1 MANYESAL
9 TGQQM
14 DAALTEVALYNPEAW
29 AVGQRNGVPVTSA
42 DETWHNNAK
51 YYAQVAQSAIPGTY
65 TAAVRWDIAQ
75 GLAGE
80 AQEQARANISAGA
93 SNRNL
98 LDNPFF
104 SVNQRG
110 FTRVTDGNNAPL
122 VDRWKAYRAS
132 VVLNTDNSMTVTPT
146 SEQYGIAQF
155 IEASRLKVGQTYTM
169 SALVNGEI
177 LSASFVY
184 STTPASSYFATF
196 PNGIRFYRHYANG
209 ILDFWVIRSTTEAFV
224 VQAVKLERGAY
235 STLAND
241 DIPNKRAVLADCQA
255 RFLLVKSETTVGVVG
270 FGSQTQSDRAYIL
283 IPTPVTMELNANN
296 TMSVSL
302 TGTARLVGNG
312 SGSINVTSVSFV
324 SREANGVLIACFGSN
339 IAANVTYNLYLTSG
353 SYIDISGDL

>member
-1 MANYESAL
+1 MADYISAL
-9 TGQQM
+9 NGQQM

-80 AQEQARANISAGA
+80 SQEQARANISAGA

-104 SVNQRG
+104 TVNQRN
-110 FTRVTDGNNAPL
+110 FTSVTDGNGAPL
-122 VDRWKAYRAS
+122 VDRWKAYRAT

-146 SEQYGIAQF
+146 SAQYGISQF
-155 IEASRLKVGQTYTM
+155 IEASRLKAGQTYTM

-184 STTPASSYFATF
+184 NTTPASSYFATF
-196 PNGIRFYRHYANG
+196 SNGIRFYRHYANG
-209 ILDFWVIRSTTEAFV
+209 VVDFWVIRSTTEAFV

-241 DIPNKRAVLADCQA
+241 DAPIYNTELEKCKWYFKRI
-255 RFLLVKSETTVGVVG
+255 KSELSYDPVGYG
-270 FGSQTQSDRAYIL
+270 IQNSSTRAYIK
-283 IPTPVTMELNANN
+283 IPGQMRVAPSASFV
-296 TMSVSL
+296 
-302 TGTARLVGNG
+302 GTLRLVGNA
-312 SGSINVTSVSFV
+312 SSSVDVTSLGTGGTDAEGIVV
-324 SREANGVLIACFGSN
+324 LANTAGSLT
-339 IAANVTYNLYLTSG
+339 ANHAYTMYLGSTS
-353 SYIDISGDL
+353 SYIDLSADL